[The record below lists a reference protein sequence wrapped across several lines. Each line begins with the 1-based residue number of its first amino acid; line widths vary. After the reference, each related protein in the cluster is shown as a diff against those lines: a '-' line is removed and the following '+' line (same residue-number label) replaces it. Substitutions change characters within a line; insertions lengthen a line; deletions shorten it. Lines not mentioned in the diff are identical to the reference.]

1 MHLRPDKTK
10 LKKYQEECVPKPS
23 ISIPA
28 PSSHLLHSTPAPS
41 FHLLPLFCSPLIAH
55 ANTRK
60 TPTYPPPPVG
70 FFYFIR
76 VTANSLEVHNKREPA
91 QLRRAKEKHLLASLQ
106 TFLFADRDKAP
117 TASEVTYNY
126 VLECA
131 VSELRNRD
139 RTRQGLSPVA
149 AADEA
154 DTTEAAEGVGGDAS
168 GCAAALGGKADTE
181 KHKIKEQQR
190 RAKKRQLLTVL
201 QGLVLGDGAAPK
213 AASVTGNFILEL
225 VVEQL
230 QRERD
235 QKVQVE
241 T

>member
-1 MHLRPDKTK
+1 M
-10 LKKYQEECVPKPS
+10 YQS
-23 ISIPA
+23 ALSPA
-28 PSSHLLHSTPAPS
+28 TFPNTPTVMSTNPSTPRLTGSEQQAEIKAEGEGVGGEGEGNGIGGDDRS
-41 FHLLPLFCSPLIAH
+41 
-55 ANTRK
+55 R
-60 TPTYPPPPVG
+60 PTVT
-70 FFYFIR
+70 R
-76 VTANSLEVHNKREPA
+76 VTANSLEVHKKKE